1 MSEPVTAL
9 NNATSSDGIA
19 TITEVG
25 PLGMITLRGDL
36 GKRAMRNAATA
47 VAGVDYP
54 EARHCNCV
62 GERGIAWMSPDE
74 LLVMCPYNE
83 VTQAIEKMENT
94 LKGAH
99 ALTAN
104 VSDARAVF
112 HVSGP
117 KAREVVA
124 KLAPVDLDPTVFT
137 PGMFRRTRLAQV
149 PAAFWMR
156 DAETFQIIC
165 FRSVGQY
172 VFDVLKMAAQPGSE
186 VRHIVN

>member
-9 NNATSSDGIA
+9 NNASSSDGIA
-19 TITEVG
+19 VVSEIG

-36 GKRAMRNAATA
+36 ESATIRKAATSA
-47 VAGVDYP
+47 AGVDFP
-54 EARHCNCV
+54 DARRCNSLNAQ
-62 GERGIAWMSPDE
+62 GIAWMSPDE
-74 LLVMCPYNE
+74 LLVMCAYADVP
-83 VTQAIEKMENT
+83 QALENIGKT
-94 LKGAH
+94 LGDSH
-99 ALTAN
+99 ALAAN

-112 HVSGP
+112 QVFGP
-117 KAREVVA
+117 HAREVLA
-124 KLAPVDLDPTVFT
+124 KLIPVDLDPSVFA

-156 DAETFQIIC
+156 DDQTFQIIC

-186 VRHIVN
+186 VGHF